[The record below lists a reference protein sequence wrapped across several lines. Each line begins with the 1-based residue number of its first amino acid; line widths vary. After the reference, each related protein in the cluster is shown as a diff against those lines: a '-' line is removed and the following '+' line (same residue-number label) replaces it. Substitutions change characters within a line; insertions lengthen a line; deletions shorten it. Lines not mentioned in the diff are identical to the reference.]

1 MDKVRISE
9 IAQELGMEAKD
20 ILAKAKEVDLAV
32 KAANSTVSTEVAGN
46 LMDYVLTGVY
56 KGSKKEAAK
65 EKPKVTK
72 PVPQE
77 SVKKVEPAKPVVVPK
92 KEEVV
97 TEVKVEETKP
107 KVEVEKIELVTKKE
121 IAQTTKEPIKEKVL
135 DKIETPKKEE
145 LKLPTEKE
153 PKAEEKPKTEKEK
166 TPKKETLA
174 QSSLKKRRGLVIVRK
189 KKVAP
194 VVGSTATSGRK
205 KMIEMPQIVEG
216 AQKRKK
222 KVKRG
227 ASAKQDNSE
236 RIDMFGGGNI
246 SSIEILGDDEM
257 VVLHDFDFTDK
268 KTFDTETATK
278 KKFDPTKMRATKQSS
293 FTQFRGISR
302 KSKKRRKRKEEPTV
316 ENISSI
322 EIPED
327 IRVYEFAEKLN
338 RPISDVIKVLFTLG
352 VMVTKNDFLD
362 KDAIEI
368 LAEEFEIEVTT
379 VNPLDEFDYESSY
392 DEGSSLGDVRPP
404 VITIMGHVDHGKTSL
419 LDKIR
424 STKVASAEHGGI
436 TQHIGA
442 YMIEKNGENITFI
455 DTPGHAAFSEMRSR
469 GAQATDIVVIV
480 VAADDGVKPQTK
492 EAVEH
497 AKAANVPFVIAIN
510 KIDKESAN
518 PDLAKAGLA
527 ELGVT
532 PTDWGGE
539 NEFINVSA
547 HTGEGIEDLLEVL
560 LLQAELLELKAN
572 KDTKAKAVVIESS
585 LEKGRGAVATV
596 IMQNGTLH
604 VGDTVVCGVAHG
616 KVKLLLNENGEK
628 LTQILPGEPGVVVG
642 LSKVPSAGDSLV
654 SVESDKIAREFAN
667 KRAEYIRQKEL
678 SKSTKVT
685 IEDLGAQI
693 AEGNIKSLPVILKTD
708 VAGSLGAI
716 RGALD
721 KLRNEEVKVNIISS
735 GVGGITESDITLA
748 EASENCVIL
757 GFNVRPTGSVK
768 EKAKKAGV
776 TISTYNIIYDLIDD
790 VKNLLG
796 GMLSPIIKEE
806 NLGQAEVRDVFS
818 VPKLGLIAGCIVTDG
833 VINRGAKVRVIRE
846 GVVIFEG
853 EISSLK
859 RFKDDVKEVSK
870 GYECG
875 IGVVGYSDIK
885 PGDYLESFK
894 EVQERATLD

>member
-9 IAQELGMEAKD
+9 IAQELGLEAKD
-20 ILAKAKEVDLAV
+20 VLSKAKEIGISAKAASSAV
-32 KAANSTVSTEVAGN
+32 KLDEAEH
-46 LMDYVLTGVY
+46 LMNYVLTGKY
-56 KGSKKEAAK
+56 DGPNKK
-65 EKPKVTK
+65 EKPKSEDAIKKATEPKQETK
-72 PVPQE
+72 EIPKEIEIEIEKIVE
-77 SVKKVEPAKPVVVPK
+77 KVEKTPIKQE
-92 KEEVV
+92 KESTIIQETKV
-97 TEVKVEETKP
+97 EKVEE
-107 KVEVEKIELVTKKE
+107 
-121 IAQTTKEPIKEKVL
+121 IK
-135 DKIETPKKEE
+135 
-145 LKLPTEKE
+145 
-153 PKAEEKPKTEKEK
+153 KAE
-166 TPKKETLA
+166 PKKETLA
-174 QSSLKKRRGLVIVRK
+174 QSSLKKRRGLVVVRK
-189 KKVAP
+189 RRDTEASKIKQTV
-194 VVGSTATSGRK
+194 STSRK
-205 KMIEMPQIVEG
+205 KMMEMPQIIEG
-216 AQKRKK
+216 AQKKK
-222 KVKRG
+222 KKIKKG
-227 ASAKQDNSE
+227 ASAKQDGSQKM
-236 RIDMFGGGNI
+236 DMFTGGDI
-246 SSIEILGDDEM
+246 SSIEILGEDEM

-268 KTFDTETATK
+268 TQFDREQTTK

-293 FTQFRGISR
+293 FTQNRGISR
-302 KSKKRRKRKEEPTV
+302 KSRKRKRKKEDV
-316 ENISSI
+316 VSENVTNI

-327 IRVYEFAEKLN
+327 IRVYEFAEKLD

-368 LAEEFEIEVTT
+368 LAEEFEVEVTT

-392 DEGSSLGDVRPP
+392 EEGENEGEERPP

-424 STKVASAEHGGI
+424 ATKVASGEHGGI

-442 YMIEKNGENITFI
+442 YMIEKNDQNITFI
-455 DTPGHAAFSEMRSR
+455 DTPGHAAFTQMRSR
-469 GAQATDIVVIV
+469 GAKATDIVVVV

-492 EAVEH
+492 EAIEH

-510 KIDKESAN
+510 KIDKQDAN

-539 NEFINVSA
+539 HEFINISA
-547 HTGEGIEDLLEVL
+547 HTGEGIDELLEIL
-560 LLQAELLELKAN
+560 LLQAEILELKGE
-572 KDTKAKAVVIESS
+572 KDKKAKAIVIESS
-585 LEKGRGAVATV
+585 LEKGRGPVATV
-596 IMQNGTLH
+596 IMQNGTLNI
-604 VGDTVVCGVAHG
+604 GDTVVCGIAYG
-616 KVKLLLNENGEK
+616 KVKLLLNEDGEK
-628 LTQILPGEPGVVVG
+628 LEKLLPGEPGVVVG
-642 LSKVPSAGDSLV
+642 LSQVPSAGDSLV
-654 SVESDKIAREFAN
+654 AVDGDKIAKAYAN

-693 AEGNIKSLPVILKTD
+693 AEGNIKSLPIILKAD
-708 VAGSLGAI
+708 VAGSLEALKGS
-716 RGALD
+716 LD

-735 GVGGITESDITLA
+735 GVGGVSESDITLA

-768 EKAKKAGV
+768 EKAKKLGV
-776 TISTYNIIYDLIDD
+776 TISTYTIIYDLIDE

-806 NLGQAEVRDVFS
+806 NLGQAEVKEVFS
-818 VPKLGLIAGCIVTDG
+818 VPKLGAIAGSIVTDG
-833 VINRGAKVRVIRE
+833 VINRGAKVRVIRD
-846 GVVIFEG
+846 GVVIYEG
-853 EISSLK
+853 EVSSLK
-859 RFKDDVKEVSK
+859 RFKDDAKEVAK

-875 IGVVGYSDIK
+875 IGVVGYNDIK